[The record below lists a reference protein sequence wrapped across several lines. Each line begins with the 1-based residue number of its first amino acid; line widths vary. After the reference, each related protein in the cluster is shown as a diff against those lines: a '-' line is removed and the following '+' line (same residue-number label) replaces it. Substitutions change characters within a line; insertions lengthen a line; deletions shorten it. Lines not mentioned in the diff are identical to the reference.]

1 MKKYRIAVGA
11 PTLKDAS
18 NEAIACSEHL
28 KKKGVR
34 ALWYNRGHFYTV
46 STEIGIIEFIPYAQ
60 FKNLNIFA
68 GKAYT
73 TMFDVP
79 EDATEIV
86 RGHATGDTTTAQCFL
101 DWVEIAESAKE
112 EKIGKSMEEYEE
124 EQRKALFGKGL
135 KKMRN
140 LADNI
145 INLSVGDKVY
155 LKPYERVKQDVSLS
169 EDDWNSFCGKFLKVT
184 DIKFGSINYADDFS
198 EDFCTLYDEERDE
211 YIMVPTWAIASVY
224 KKGSSKVN
232 HPDHY
237 NQNGMEVWDVIKA
250 FTSNLSGV
258 EAFYAGNAIKYILR
272 WDKKNGVEDLEKAK
286 VYIDKIIEGR
296 KEK

>member
-1 MKKYRIAVGA
+1 MMKSFFAGA
-11 PTLKDAS
+11 NELKRKSERAWK
-18 NEAIACSEHL
+18 NMRKNREKPCSE
-28 KKKGVR
+28 R
-34 ALWYNRGHFYTV
+34 
-46 STEIGIIEFIPYAQ
+46 
-60 FKNLNIFA
+60 
-68 GKAYT
+68 
-73 TMFDVP
+73 
-79 EDATEIV
+79 
-86 RGHATGDTTTAQCFL
+86 
-101 DWVEIAESAKE
+101 
-112 EKIGKSMEEYEE
+112 
-124 EQRKALFGKGL
+124 GL
-135 KKMRN
+135 KKMSN

-169 EDDWNSFCGKFLKVT
+169 EDDWNPFCGKFLKVT